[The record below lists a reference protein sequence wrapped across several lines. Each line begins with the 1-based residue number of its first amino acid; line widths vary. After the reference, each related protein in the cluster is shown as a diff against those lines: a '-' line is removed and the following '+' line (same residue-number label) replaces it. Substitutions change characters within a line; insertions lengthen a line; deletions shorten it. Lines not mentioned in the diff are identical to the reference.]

1 MEQRIIDST
10 VKQIKQFGLRR
21 FTMDDIAR
29 DLGISKKTL
38 YNHYPSKN
46 ELLRAVV
53 EWVEEQE
60 RTITDQAL
68 AGAVSWLERLD
79 AVLSV
84 YSFANLPYR
93 LMNEVNQSYLGELE
107 GISRIGHY
115 KSSVLREILQEGL
128 EIGKLKPE
136 INPEVII
143 LTLDKMFF
151 TLTAEE
157 FLQENDLTVN
167 QLLGQMKT
175 LLFFG
180 SLANDSRY
188 EESK

>member
-1 MEQRIIDST
+1 MEQKIIDST
-10 VKQIKQFGLRR
+10 IKQIKQFGLKR
-21 FTMDDIAR
+21 FTMDDIAQ

-38 YNHYPSKN
+38 YQYYPSKR
-46 ELLRAVV
+46 ELLQAVV
-53 EWVEEQE
+53 QWVEERE

-68 AGAVSWLERLD
+68 AGADSWLERLD

-93 LMNEVNQSYLGELE
+93 LMNEVNRSYLGEYE
-107 GISRIGHY
+107 GISRIGQY
-115 KSSVLREILQEGL
+115 KSEALRKILQEGL
-128 EIGKLKPE
+128 ETGKLKQE

-151 TLTAEE
+151 TLTAED

-167 QLLGQMKT
+167 QLLQQMKT

-180 SLANDSRY
+180 SLTTGSGL
-188 EESK
+188 